1 MENVEA
7 LIFSSM
13 GSGVCILATW
23 IFMTRGARSPVYW
36 PLGAFFFI
44 SAILNSHEVVAVML
58 PGLESAMAMLVF
70 GIVLLVWPAFWFYIE
85 GITSETRWH
94 FQSRHFYHLS
104 PALLGVVVL
113 VLLALWPQ
121 TTRQSFLVS
130 DEDIVVTNLTI
141 VTLVLLL
148 LLVLVWSGQGI
159 YYVVRSLT
167 RLFSYRRRLR
177 DTFASTENREL
188 TWLIVVF
195 SFFTLTLTL
204 GLIDLF
210 AEQQI
215 PPQEWE
221 SFFNFILL
229 LVFAAWSL
237 RQAPGYEQIYSE
249 IESLGEHPAN
259 LQDAPG
265 LRTSAEISRTKKY
278 EKSAL
283 DEERAKR
290 IAGKLERIMSDH
302 KLYLNPDLS
311 LPTLASK
318 LGVSRNILSQTLN
331 ETLQSSFF
339 DYVNRHRVSASLD
352 KLKNQK
358 ETILDIAMDVGF
370 NSRSAFYKAFKRETG
385 TTPSRY
391 RKNAFPLGGNDVKQ
405 NNPDPARLK

>member
-1 MENVEA
+1 MNR
-7 LIFSSM
+7 
-13 GSGVCILATW
+13 G
-23 IFMTRGARSPVYW
+23 TRAPVYW
-36 PLGAFFFI
+36 PLGAFFCV
-44 SAILNSHEVVAVML
+44 SAILNSHQIVATVL
-58 PGLESAMAMLVF
+58 PSSESAMAMLAF
-70 GIVLLVWPAFWFYIE
+70 GVVLLLWPVFWFYIE
-85 GITSETRWH
+85 GITSETRWR
-94 FQSRHFYHLS
+94 FQKRHLYHLS
-104 PALLGVVVL
+104 PALLGVIVL
-113 VLLALWPQ
+113 VLLAHWPQ

-141 VTLVLLL
+141 VTLLLLL
-148 LLVLVWSGQGI
+148 LLVFVWSGQGI

-188 TWLIVVF
+188 TWLVVVF
-195 SFFTLTLTL
+195 SCFTLTLAM
-204 GLIDLF
+204 GLVDLF
-210 AEQQI
+210 SERQI
-215 PPQEWE
+215 PPPEWE

-249 IESLGEHPAN
+249 TESLEGNPVDF
-259 LQDAPG
+259 QDALE
-265 LRTSAEISRTKKY
+265 LRSSAEGSKSKKY

-290 IAGKLERIMSDH
+290 IAGKLERIMVEQ

-311 LPTLASK
+311 LPMLAAK

-339 DYVNRHRVSASLD
+339 DYVNRHRVSASLC

-358 ETILDIAMDVGF
+358 DTILDVAMDVGF

-385 TTPSRY
+385 STPSQF
-391 RKNAFPLGGNDVKQ
+391 RKKAL
-405 NNPDPARLK
+405 R